1 MTKHLISISEAESN
15 LLKAAAYLAENIKS
29 SDGQA
34 EALKEIVG
42 HYIARGDVDLAAQ
55 LSDLVDDTFVRDRL
69 LCEVA
74 EKCAAQGDDEY
85 ALQLADAIE
94 DSSFQNVA
102 RERIAAQK
110 AAQNEFD
117 KAFEIAGTLP
127 HASDALA
134 NIAVRQA
141 FSGND
146 AGALQTASEIEFHSS
161 KVNAL
166 QGIAEHFQ
174 SRNETVKAGELLSQA
189 ALEARE
195 IEFTEEKIRAFL
207 SIAGHYLECAQFDR
221 AIEVLAEARTL
232 TEQLDNV
239 HRDGLL
245 STISVDFLRAGSIDL
260 ADRTLDLV
268 ADKTQIASCLASF
281 STEFDAKGERT
292 EALETLEEAN
302 AILKS
307 QKDREIRDSRARYG
321 VFGAVAARFAM
332 FGKFERAIEIALE
345 NPMEEERNAALT
357 QIARISVL
365 SDNEDFLRQALD
377 AITENGAR
385 LRTLISAAD
394 AKTSSDKKDEAG
406 EFLNEAL
413 ALCETV
419 PQHPVRSA
427 IFNDLAKRFF
437 DRGEPEKAR
446 EISLLNLQ
454 TIKSILDESQQAIL
468 LSQLAALYEDFGF
481 DTNESER
488 QILLTM
494 LRKSGW

>member
-1 MTKHLISISEAESN
+1 
-15 LLKAAAYLAENIKS
+15 
-29 SDGQA
+29 
-34 EALKEIVG
+34 
-42 HYIARGDVDLAAQ
+42 
-55 LSDLVDDTFVRDRL
+55 
-69 LCEVA
+69 
-74 EKCAAQGDDEY
+74 
-85 ALQLADAIE
+85 
-94 DSSFQNVA
+94 
-102 RERIAAQK
+102 
-110 AAQNEFD
+110 
-117 KAFEIAGTLP
+117 
-127 HASDALA
+127 
-134 NIAVRQA
+134 
-141 FSGND
+141 
-146 AGALQTASEIEFHSS
+146 
-161 KVNAL
+161 
-166 QGIAEHFQ
+166 
-174 SRNETVKAGELLSQA
+174 
-189 ALEARE
+189 
-195 IEFTEEKIRAFL
+195 
-207 SIAGHYLECAQFDR
+207 
-221 AIEVLAEARTL
+221 
-232 TEQLDNV
+232 
-239 HRDGLL
+239 
-245 STISVDFLRAGSIDL
+245 
-260 ADRTLDLV
+260 
-268 ADKTQIASCLASF
+268 
-281 STEFDAKGERT
+281 
-292 EALETLEEAN
+292 
-302 AILKS
+302 
-307 QKDREIRDSRARYG
+307 
-321 VFGAVAARFAM
+321 
-332 FGKFERAIEIALE
+332 
-345 NPMEEERNAALT
+345 MEEERNAALT